1 MKKLAIPLLAFG
13 LTLAQ
18 IAQGAQGDC
27 QPLPS
32 AEGDTLVELISR
44 ADADAVLQI
53 NLDDGQVCTLEN
65 ESLNAD
71 SAASFQLSAALDELA
86 IEATVEGFQT
96 WLRVDTEYSG
106 ELLLDRATAEGLDLT
121 AAEFLGD
128 NSQLEASDFFVEFVG
143 SLKLGETELRSVET
157 DIPLLEVPYD
167 HYANRG
173 PKPALSA
180 PEAEFL
186 TVGSLGEAILEDV
199 IITVDIAKQLIAVT
213 DAE

>member
-1 MKKLAIPLLAFG
+1 MKKLSIPLIGFG
-13 LTLAQ
+13 LALAQ
-18 IAQGAQGDC
+18 AAQGDC
-27 QPLPS
+27 QPLPN

-44 ADADAVLQI
+44 ANANAILQI
-53 NLDDGQVCTLEN
+53 NFDDGQVCTLEN
-65 ESLNAD
+65 ESLDAD
-71 SAASFQLSAALDELA
+71 GVVSFHVSAALDELA
-86 IEATVEGFQT
+86 IQATVEGFQT
-96 WLRVDTEYSG
+96 WLRVDTDYRG
-106 ELLLDRATAEGLDLT
+106 ELLLDRDAAEGLDLT

-143 SLKLGETELRSVET
+143 LLELGAMKLRNVET

-173 PKPALSA
+173 PRPGLSE

-199 IITVDIAKQLIAVT
+199 IITVDIAKRRIAVT
-213 DAE
+213 NAD